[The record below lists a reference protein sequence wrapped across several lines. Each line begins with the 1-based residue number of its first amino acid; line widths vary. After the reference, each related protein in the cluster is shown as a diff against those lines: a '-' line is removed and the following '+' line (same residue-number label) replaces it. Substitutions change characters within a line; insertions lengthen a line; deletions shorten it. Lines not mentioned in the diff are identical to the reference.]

1 MVARTSDSTNFG
13 VVWDKFQV
21 YQGHRC
27 NTPYVRIG
35 PKRSSREQLKF
46 VPQSNAVKRALQY
59 EALLTSGEVDSQT
72 ELARLSGIPRTT
84 ISAYLRL
91 LRLDAS
97 VRSEALQ
104 VGAGDPR
111 VALLTEARLR
121 HLVELAPSE
130 QRQQFRALLATAG
143 EGVRRAPR

>member
-1 MVARTSDSTNFG
+1 M
-13 VVWDKFQV
+13 KFDQ
-21 YQGHRC
+21 Q
-27 NTPYVRIG
+27 P
-35 PKRSSREQLKF
+35 
-46 VPQSNAVKRALQY
+46 NAVKQALQY
-59 EALLTSGEVDSQT
+59 EEVLSSGEVDSQT